1 MDLFMVVFAVIF
13 LVFLGSGLY
22 LTVLQELHK
31 RSKGI
36 SVEYDSVQDIE
47 KILKEKLDCSFV
59 KDIGI
64 GEKENIE
71 FNCKYGIHTGIIKDG
86 KFYIDKSLRKFSRH
100 RDVEEAWY
108 LEKFIKEIF
117 YPQDTKEDLEIT
129 FAKYIKIFNFSRIIK
144 YVVILCVAIWVFLL
158 IGGMDS
164 LKSKGVSQMC
174 FTDYSEEIT
183 IGEVLQATCSN
194 GKWSSNKIGDGI
206 YHVTFSGYGANGS
219 ILIILFQTNGNE
231 CSIKSITI
239 DGEDIT
245 WMQGLFLEAL
255 YEGVA
260 DENGVKDISAI
271 NGGKAEESIPEM
283 NMEELNKTDLEQ
295 KRENVDTYTEENE
308 FDEEL
313 YDSEVQGFSNQDES
327 DSSSYQLNAN
337 VDYLQAYSSIVEEI
351 WHSYDEYCEYTLF
364 DLDQD
369 GIKELITSQGTCDAD
384 WTNDVYTIEDGY
396 ILMIGQFYGPVMLYV
411 AEDGNGLYAVYGH
424 MGVQNID
431 QITKNGSQLQ
441 VDTIMNGDI
450 GEEDYYSNDNPV
462 NFVAVTDDSLL
473 RQ

>member
-1 MDLFMVVFAVIF
+1 MENLVIF
-13 LVFLGSGLY
+13 IMVCSLLVWLASTLYTLFVSSPYKRDDNADFGEIDIEQAKQLLKTKLEYPFFKSICTNEAGNLDLTCKYATYDVKIQDRKLVIENKFRPFAKPGNIEEEKDCLEAYLVKILLPESDINPPRALGHFRRYIQFRILKRISGWLFVI
-22 LTVLQELHK
+22 LLILCTLNE
-31 RSKGI
+31 KGI
-36 SVEYDSVQDIE
+36 SVTDVI
-47 KILKEKLDCSFV
+47 
-59 KDIGI
+59 
-64 GEKENIE
+64 NI
-71 FNCKYGIHTGIIKDG
+71 
-86 KFYIDKSLRKFSRH
+86 
-100 RDVEEAWY
+100 W
-108 LEKFIKEIF
+108 
-117 YPQDTKEDLEIT
+117 
-129 FAKYIKIFNFSRIIK
+129 
-144 YVVILCVAIWVFLL
+144 
-158 IGGMDS
+158 
-164 LKSKGVSQMC
+164 KSKGVSQMC

-183 IGEVLQATCSN
+183 IGEALQATCST

-219 ILIILFQTNGNE
+219 LLIILFQTNGSE

-245 WMQGLFLEAL
+245 LMKGLFLEAL

-260 DENGVKDISAI
+260 DENGVK
-271 NGGKAEESIPEM
+271 AEKSIPEM

-295 KRENVDTYTEENE
+295 KRENLDTYIEENE

-327 DSSSYQLNAN
+327 DSFSYQLNAD

-396 ILMIGQFYGPVMLYV
+396 ISMIGQFYGAVMLYV

-424 MGVQNID
+424 MGFQNID
-431 QITKNGSQLQ
+431 QITKKGSQLQ

-462 NFVAVTDDSLL
+462 NFVTVTDDSLL

>member
-31 RSKGI
+31 KSKGV
-36 SVEYDSVQDIE
+36 SVEYESVQDIE
-47 KILKEKLDCSFV
+47 KILKENLDCSFV
-59 KDIGI
+59 KDIGV
-64 GEKENIE
+64 GKKENIE

-86 KFYIDKSLRKFSRH
+86 KFYIDKSLRKFSGH

-108 LEKFIKEIF
+108 LEKFIKGVF
-117 YPQDTKEDLEIT
+117 YPNEPKEDLEIK
-129 FAKYIKIFNFSRIIK
+129 FAKYIKIFNISRIIK

-164 LKSKGVSQMC
+164 LKSKGVSRMC

-183 IGEVLQATCSN
+183 IGEALQATCSN

-271 NGGKAEESIPEM
+271 DGGKAEESIPEM

-431 QITKNGSQLQ
+431 QITKNGSQLL